1 MKTVIF
7 VGPSISRQKLQH
19 ITEAELAPPI
29 RRGDLTRFPDYDRFI
44 IIDGEFGQSLSV
56 SPKEIL
62 GLLDQGKTVLGA
74 ASMGALRASEL
85 DIHGM
90 TGVGWVYRRFA
101 TSEVRR
107 DDDVA
112 LAFSPIDF
120 AALTVPMVDV
130 EYWLECLQIQGCVS
144 KTEAAVIGRTA
155 RKIFFADRTRVRLMR
170 ALQCRLGCERLT
182 ELLAATSGEI
192 PDIKELDAEQA
203 VNWPALLGSTSTSVQ
218 PGFANIRSRTNQKED
233 DTYGIEQR
241 TKTRPGTHG
250 TTGSRCN

>member
-90 TGVGWVYRRFA
+90 TEWV
-101 TSEVRR
+101 
-107 DDDVA
+107 
-112 LAFSPIDF
+112 
-120 AALTVPMVDV
+120 
-130 EYWLECLQIQGCVS
+130 
-144 KTEAAVIGRTA
+144 
-155 RKIFFADRTRVRLMR
+155 
-170 ALQCRLGCERLT
+170 
-182 ELLAATSGEI
+182 
-192 PDIKELDAEQA
+192 
-203 VNWPALLGSTSTSVQ
+203 GSTGDSRPQRFGETTTLPWRFRPSTS
-218 PGFANIRSRTNQKED
+218 PLLLCRWSTSS
-233 DTYGIEQR
+233 
-241 TKTRPGTHG
+241 
-250 TTGSRCN
+250 TG